1 MVTYTQAQLD
11 SMARLKASNAKAT
24 AGDPS
29 IKTNTSSGLKVN
41 YTPTSSGQVFNPAT
55 QQQQELD
62 AYNASLKKTAPTAP
76 VSPTS
81 PINPPTVS
89 DIYGGLIKPTDSTLN
104 DAYQTQAD
112 IYKEQ
117 TAPVDEAAIRQKT
130 MAQFQAEI
138 DALNTIYAQKKQ
150 EEYVAGQSRLGSASA
165 IQARS
170 GLLGSD
176 FGAAQTEKTTQY
188 NRDIQ
193 SSIDAEKAYKIQE
206 VLGRVN
212 TEAKQEIEAKKAARL
227 QGATAYIEYLKS
239 ANERKDALVSS
250 TLDNVI
256 YSGLEPDDALFKEL
270 ATKLGVSVETLKAQY
285 NKSKAS
291 RTEETKPI
299 TETIDGTLLVYN
311 PETKKY
317 EPQYSA
323 AKDAAK
329 PITQVVGG
337 NMLQY
342 NNATGN
348 WDTIFVAPEKA
359 VDLKKVTVNG
369 VDYFQDADGNLITP
383 KTPTAPTTQRI
394 DQAQKIKDTAKS
406 ILESPNW
413 NNAVGPISAT
423 WPERLRSGERN
434 AVDAKIKLLQGL
446 LTLPNLGIL
455 KGPMS
460 DKDIEFIRNAS
471 TAGLATN
478 INEAEFKRIM
488 EGIIA
493 DADKVITNA
502 GTKQPNPQQEE
513 INTMRKQLQGEG
525 YPPDEVEA
533 AIKAEYPSFNNESQ
547 TSLNGTAQKI
557 AAIPDN
563 SKGGQC
569 GRFVNQLTGLGLG
582 DSYESKMSKM
592 DPSIT
597 EPAPG
602 MAFVMPYSWTG
613 HTGFILDVY
622 TNEDGEKMATV
633 KDSNYFN
640 KSAPEKIKTHDIPVS
655 KMTGFT
661 MV

>member
-1 MVTYTQAQLD
+1 MAKINSNVVT
-11 SMARLKASNAKAT
+11 
-24 AGDPS
+24 P
-29 IKTNTSSGLKVN
+29 GLKVK
-41 YTPTSSGQVFNPAT
+41 YTPTKPGGAFDPQE
-55 QQQQELD
+55 QQRQEQA
-62 AYNASLKKTAPTAP
+62 AYEASLKKSPPKTPIAPTAP
-76 VSPTS
+76 VP
-81 PINPPTVS
+81 PPTIS
-89 DIYGGLIKPTDSTLN
+89 DIYGGLIQPTDPALDN
-104 DAYQTQAD
+104 AYKTQSD

-117 TAPVDEAAIRQKT
+117 TAPVDESAIRQKT

-150 EEYVAGQSRLGSASA
+150 EESVAGQGRLGSAGA

-212 TEAKQEIEAKKAARL
+212 SEAKQEIEAKKAARL

-239 ANERKDALVSS
+239 ANERKTALVSS

-256 YSGLEPDDALFKEL
+256 YNNLVPDEAMYKEL
-270 ATKLGVSVETLKAQY
+270 ATKLGVSVDVLKAQY

-291 RTEETKPI
+291 MTKETKPI
-299 TETIDGTLLVYN
+299 TETVDGTLLVYN

-323 AKDAAK
+323 PKDAEK
-329 PITQVVGG
+329 PTTQVVGG

-342 NNATGN
+342 NEATGK

-359 VDLKKVTVNG
+359 VDLKKVTING
-369 VDYFQDADGNLITP
+369 VDYFQDEEGNLITP
-383 KTPTAPTTQRI
+383 KTPTVPTKERI
-394 DQAQKIKDTAKS
+394 DQAQKIKDTAQS
-406 ILESPNW
+406 ILDSEDW
-413 NNAVGPISAT
+413 TNAVGPTSSQIPQWMRT
-423 WPERLRSGERN
+423 GTRN

-478 INEAEFKRIM
+478 IDEAEFKRIM

-493 DADKVITNA
+493 DADKVVANA
-502 GTKQPNPQQEE
+502 SSGTSQVNEQQKAE
-513 INTMRKQLQGEG
+513 IDSMRKQLQDEG
-525 YPPDEVEA
+525 YQPDEVEA
-533 AIKAEYPSFNNESQ
+533 AIKAEYPSFSNESQ
-547 TSLNGTAQKI
+547 TSLNGTVQKI

-592 DPSIT
+592 DSSIT

-622 TNEDGEKMATV
+622 TNEDGERMATV

-655 KMTGFT
+655 RMTGFT